1 MENNTRKGGA
11 TKRIVIAVVVI
22 VILLVLAFNSTV
34 TIQSGTV
41 GVVSVLGAVR
51 DNTLGAGFHI
61 KAPFITMVTKMDVQ
75 TQKTEVSTAAA
86 SRDLQTVAVV
96 AAINYHVDSQ
106 GASQLFKEVG
116 MTYESKIIAPAIQ
129 ESIKSVIAR
138 FSAEELI
145 TKRQTVSVGIKDEL
159 ADKVIGRGIIIDDF
173 NIINFDFSQEFN
185 NAVEAKQTAQQDALK
200 AEQELARITIEAQ
213 QQVEQA
219 KAQADAT
226 RARADAEAYAIRVQ
240 AEAEAFSIEV
250 IQKQLAQ
257 SPESIIEYRKIEK
270 WDGKL
275 PIVSGGAGAF
285 VDVGSLIE
293 PAS

>member
-1 MENNTRKGGA
+1 METNTKKGGMP
-11 TKRIVIAVVVI
+11 KKIIIAVVV
-22 VILLVLAFNSTV
+22 VLVLLVLFFNATV

-51 DNTLGAGFHI
+51 DNTLGAGFHL
-61 KAPFITMVTKMDVQ
+61 KAPFITVVTKMDVQ

-96 AAINYHVDSQ
+96 AAINYRVDAQ

-129 ESIKSVIAR
+129 ESIKSIIAR

-159 ADKVIGRGIIIDDF
+159 AEKVIGYGIVVDEF
-173 NIINFDFSQEFN
+173 NIINFDFSNEFN

-200 AEQELARITIEAQ
+200 AQQELARITIEAQ

-226 RARADAEAYAIRVQ
+226 RARADAEAYAIKAQ
-240 AEAEAFSIEV
+240 AEAEAYSIEI

-257 SPESIIEYRKIEK
+257 SPESIIEYRKVEK
-270 WDGKL
+270 WDGRL
-275 PIVSGGAGAF
+275 PVVSGGANAF
-285 VDVGSLIE
+285 VDVGSLLE

>member
-1 MENNTRKGGA
+1 METNTKKGGG
-11 TKRIVIAVVVI
+11 TKKIIIAVVVI
-22 VILLVLAFNSTV
+22 FVVLLLALNSTV

-51 DNTLGAGFHI
+51 DNTLGAGFHL
-61 KAPFITMVTKMDVQ
+61 KAPFVTMVTKVDVQ

-106 GASQLFKEVG
+106 GAAQLFKEVG

-159 ADKVIGRGIIIDDF
+159 ADKVIGRGIIVDDF
-173 NIINFDFSQEFN
+173 NIINFDFSAEFN

-226 RARADAEAYAIRVQ
+226 RARADAEAYAIKVQ
-240 AEAEAFSIEV
+240 AEAEAYSIEV

-257 SPESIIEYRKIEK
+257 SPESIIEYRKVEK

-275 PIVSGGAGAF
+275 PTVSGGATAF
-285 VDVGSLIE
+285 VDVGSLVE
-293 PAS
+293 